1 MKRMGKILSLFLT
14 AAMAA
19 SCLAGCNNSDENA
32 DTSSA
37 GSKPSSSTDYDIYI
51 YNSKGENAEQFKAMC
66 EAYTEETGVKI
77 KQFSIGSGQDHME
90 TLRAE
95 MASKNPPT
103 IFSIQGIKELPE
115 WQESGRALDLSQ
127 ATDPDFKKLA
137 EAIPE
142 NLYLSTDGTTNY
154 GVPYNLE
161 GYGYLVDK
169 QMITDIFGE
178 ENTEAFLKDAR
189 TSTYEEFA
197 ALVAALTSYIKEEKP
212 SEVTLS
218 GNAYTMNPTRLNLAA
233 KLEGVFSVAGSEK
246 WTYGDHTINVSL
258 GAVFTSAA
266 EASNADDA
274 KLDTL
279 INPFQKYAQALDLVT
294 SNAVG
299 ERGPSFINSTTN
311 GYDQSIQNF
320 ADSKAVFLQQGNWA
334 YGNIE
339 KVNPDLAKRLT
350 FLPVKMPIDQ
360 TDITAEGM
368 TVEKFN
374 SSIPVYVPNFYAINA
389 KATEEQQLAAQKFLV
404 WLNTS
409 ETGKKYITE
418 EFNFIP
424 YDTGENDQLDN
435 PLSQSILEYKNQ
447 GDILPAAYHGA
458 PASWSSDVVGL
469 YLMENYLTKE
479 EWTQADYGSIAQYA
493 VEQWKEMKNAA

>member
-14 AAMAA
+14 AVMAA

-218 GNAYTMNPTRLNLAA
+218 GNTYTMNPTRLNLAA
-233 KLEGVFSVAGSEK
+233 KLEGVFPSPALKNGPTATTPSM
-246 WTYGDHTINVSL
+246 YP
-258 GAVFTSAA
+258 SAPY
-266 EASNADDA
+266 
-274 KLDTL
+274 LPPPPRPPMPT
-279 INPFQKYAQALDLVT
+279 T
-294 SNAVG
+294 
-299 ERGPSFINSTTN
+299 PS
-311 GYDQSIQNF
+311 
-320 ADSKAVFLQQGNWA
+320 W
-334 YGNIE
+334 
-339 KVNPDLAKRLT
+339 
-350 FLPVKMPIDQ
+350 
-360 TDITAEGM
+360 
-368 TVEKFN
+368 
-374 SSIPVYVPNFYAINA
+374 IP
-389 KATEEQQLAAQKFLV
+389 
-404 WLNTS
+404 
-409 ETGKKYITE
+409 
-418 EFNFIP
+418 
-424 YDTGENDQLDN
+424 
-435 PLSQSILEYKNQ
+435 
-447 GDILPAAYHGA
+447 
-458 PASWSSDVVGL
+458 
-469 YLMENYLTKE
+469 
-479 EWTQADYGSIAQYA
+479 
-493 VEQWKEMKNAA
+493 

>member
-103 IFSIQGIKELPE
+103 VFSIQGIKELPE

-169 QMITDIFGE
+169 QMITEDVYKRQILFF
-178 ENTEAFLKDAR
+178 TTF
-189 TSTYEEFA
+189 
-197 ALVAALTSYIKEEKP
+197 ALVREPIISPPAF
-212 SEVTLS
+212 
-218 GNAYTMNPTRLNLAA
+218 R
-233 KLEGVFSVAGSEK
+233 
-246 WTYGDHTINVSL
+246 VSIL
-258 GAVFTSAA
+258 R
-266 EASNADDA
+266 
-274 KLDTL
+274 
-279 INPFQKYAQALDLVT
+279 I
-294 SNAVG
+294 
-299 ERGPSFINSTTN
+299 
-311 GYDQSIQNF
+311 SI
-320 ADSKAVFLQQGNWA
+320 
-334 YGNIE
+334 
-339 KVNPDLAKRLT
+339 R
-350 FLPVKMPIDQ
+350 
-360 TDITAEGM
+360 
-368 TVEKFN
+368 
-374 SSIPVYVPNFYAINA
+374 
-389 KATEEQQLAAQKFLV
+389 TEE
-404 WLNTS
+404 
-409 ETGKKYITE
+409 
-418 EFNFIP
+418 
-424 YDTGENDQLDN
+424 
-435 PLSQSILEYKNQ
+435 
-447 GDILPAAYHGA
+447 
-458 PASWSSDVVGL
+458 
-469 YLMENYLTKE
+469 
-479 EWTQADYGSIAQYA
+479 
-493 VEQWKEMKNAA
+493 

>member
-1 MKRMGKILSLFLT
+1 MKRKGKILSLFLT
-14 AAMAA
+14 VAIAA
-19 SCLAGCNNSDENA
+19 SCMAGCSNNDEKPEA
-32 DTSSA
+32 SSA
-37 GSKPSSSTDYDIYI
+37 GSKPSSSADYDIYI

-66 EAYTEETGVKI
+66 EAYTEETGVKV

-127 ATDPDFKKLA
+127 AADPDFKKLA

-142 NLYLSTDGTTNY
+142 NLYLSSDGTTNY

-178 ENTEAFLKDAR
+178 EDTEAFLRDAK
-189 TSTYEEFA
+189 TASYEEFA
-197 ALVAALTSYIKEEKP
+197 DLVTALTSYIKEEKP
-212 SEVTLS
+212 SDVTLS
-218 GNAYTMNPTRLNLAA
+218 GHTYTMNPTRLNLAA

-258 GAVFTSAA
+258 GAAFTSAA
-266 EASNADDA
+266 DAANADDA
-274 KLDTL
+274 KLDSL
-279 INPFQKYAQALDLVT
+279 KDPFMKYAEALDLVT
-294 SNAVG
+294 SHAVG
-299 ERGPSFINSTTN
+299 DRGPSFINSTTN

-339 KVNPDLAKRLT
+339 KVNPDLARRLT
-350 FLPVKMPIDQ
+350 FLPVKMPIDES
-360 TDITAEGM
+360 DITVDGM

-389 KATEEQQLAAQKFLV
+389 KATDEQKLAAEKFLV

-409 ETGKKYITE
+409 ETGKKYITD

-424 YDTGENDQLDN
+424 YDAGEDTTLEN
-435 PLSQSILEYKNQ
+435 PLSQSILEYKHQ
-447 GDILPAAYHGA
+447 GDVLPAAYHGA

-479 EWTQADYGSIAQYA
+479 DWTQDDYSDIAQYA
-493 VEQWKEMKNAA
+493 VDQWKQLKNAA